1 MKEFFFFLIM
11 ESSWSVTAWIHGKVL
26 SLSVTSLLHKCYNGH
41 VAHTKNTCSF
51 MLPSSVVNTPA
62 TGSEQILVFPHHPT
76 HYTIVFCFLQL
87 VYMILAV

>member
-1 MKEFFFFLIM
+1 M
-11 ESSWSVTAWIHGKVL
+11 ESSRSVTARVLGKVL

-62 TGSEQILVFPHHPT
+62 TSSEQILVLPHHPT
-76 HYTIVFCFLQL
+76 PYTTVFSFLQL
-87 VYMILAV
+87 AYMILAL